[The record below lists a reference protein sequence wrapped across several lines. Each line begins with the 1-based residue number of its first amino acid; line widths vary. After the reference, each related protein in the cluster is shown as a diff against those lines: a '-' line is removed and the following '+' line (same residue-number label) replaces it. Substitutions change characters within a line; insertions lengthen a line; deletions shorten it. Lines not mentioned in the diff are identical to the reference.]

1 MLELSLVKLSRPE
14 LDLVKLSRP
23 GWFVPNSSD
32 LVKAK
37 ALQQKEDLPKNFFSK
52 FPSLLP
58 YQLQL
63 TRCVGLRYSV
73 QGTRKMPDLQ
83 PMELDRGRV
92 PSNGMSGTR

>member
-1 MLELSLVKLSRPE
+1 MLELALVKLSRPE

-37 ALQQKEDLPKNFFSK
+37 ALQQKEDLSKNFFSK

-58 YQLQL
+58 YQLRL

-92 PSNGMSGTR
+92 PSIGMSGTR

>member
-1 MLELSLVKLSRPE
+1 MLELALVKLSRPE

-58 YQLQL
+58 YQQRLMGV
-63 TRCVGLRYSV
+63 VGLRYFV
-73 QGTRKMPDLQ
+73 HGT
-83 PMELDRGRV
+83 
-92 PSNGMSGTR
+92 